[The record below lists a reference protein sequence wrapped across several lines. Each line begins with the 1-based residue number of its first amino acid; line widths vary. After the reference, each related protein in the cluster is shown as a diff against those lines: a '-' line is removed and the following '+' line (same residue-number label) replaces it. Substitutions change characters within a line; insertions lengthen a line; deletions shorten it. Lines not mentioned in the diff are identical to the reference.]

1 MATLGKIRK
10 HGVLLV
16 SAIAIALFLFVAG
29 DLVKGGESLFQK
41 SQMTVATIDGEDVS
55 IQDYQKLFDELQGYY
70 EIVNGSSVSGE
81 DDLNRVKDE
90 AWQTYVQNTLIQK
103 ECKELGLT
111 VTDNEVAEIIKNG
124 QSQLLQV
131 PIFMNQ
137 QTGRYDYSL
146 VQSFL
151 S

>member
-41 SQMTVATIDGEDVS
+41 NQMKVATIDGEDVS

-90 AWQTYVQNTLIQK
+90 AAFSY
-103 ECKELGLT
+103 
-111 VTDNEVAEIIKNG
+111 IIK
-124 QSQLLQV
+124 
-131 PIFMNQ
+131 
-137 QTGRYDYSL
+137 TY
-146 VQSFL
+146 
-151 S
+151 